1 MRIIYQF
8 SLKHNYVLSILLVI
22 LVPEMIYSESNPV
35 SIETVTVN
43 NLQFQCRTGGLEN
56 IGDSIIL
63 LHGFPETSHMWV
75 DLIPLL
81 ISEGYRVVAP
91 DQRGYNPGSLP
102 NKKLEYKIDIL
113 CDDIFQIADKFGFDR
128 FHLVGHDWGSSVGWT
143 MITIN
148 PDRIISWSALS
159 VPHLK
164 AFMDAYNSDDE
175 QKKKSRYVSFFKL
188 PFLPELY
195 FSFNNY
201 SKLKSLWYFSSEEQ
215 IEVYLKAFSQKRV
228 LKSALNWYRTN
239 IGWNSSNF
247 RTITGNVNTPTL
259 LIWGNRD
266 SAIGR
271 TGVEDTEKYMKGPY
285 TFLELDVGHWLI
297 QESFEEVSEAILDHL
312 KKNSIFTE

>member
-1 MRIIYQF
+1 MSNQELIF
-8 SLKHNYVLSILLVI
+8 G
-22 LVPEMIYSESNPV
+22 ESNPV
-35 SIETVTVN
+35 SIQTVTVN
-43 NLQFQCRTGGLEN
+43 NLQFQCRTGGLDNTGE
-56 IGDSIIL
+56 GVIL
-63 LHGFPETSHMWV
+63 LHGFPETSHMWI

-81 ISEGYRVVAP
+81 ASEGYQVIAP

-102 NKKLEYKIDIL
+102 SKKSDYQLDKL
-113 CDDIFQIADKFGFDR
+113 CDDIFQLADKFDFER

-148 PDRIISWSALS
+148 PDRILSWSALS

-188 PFLPELY
+188 PFIPELY

-201 SKLKSLWYFSSEEQ
+201 SKLKSLWYFSTEKQ
-215 IEVYLKAFSQKRV
+215 IEVYLQAFSQKRV
-228 LKSALNWYRTN
+228 LRSALNWYRAN
-239 IGWNSSNF
+239 IGWNSSDL
-247 RTITGNVNTPTL
+247 ITKIGNVHTPTL

-271 TGVEDTEKYMKGPY
+271 TGVEGTEKYMIGPY

-297 QESFEEVSEAILDHL
+297 QESFEDVSEAIMDHI
-312 KKNSIFTE
+312 KKYSVLVE